1 MTGNLK
7 QAADST
13 LNASQKPPAE
23 ITRLLQGSILPTL
36 LKLAAP
42 NVVALTLQ
50 VLVSIAE
57 TIYIGRLGSSPL
69 AAMALVF
76 PFVMLAQQLS
86 AGAMGGGVSSAISR
100 ALGASNADRAN
111 ALALHAIAIG
121 ALLGLLFTAVMLAFG
136 PSFYRLLGGKADVLA
151 EAIAYSGILFFGAF
165 LVWLSNTL
173 ASVLRG
179 TGNMRIPSVGIFGH
193 PFSRSRSAAF

>member
-1 MTGNLK
+1 MSEVKLTVCGIPAGMTGNLK

-69 AAMALVF
+69 AAMALV
-76 PFVMLAQQLS
+76 
-86 AGAMGGGVSSAISR
+86 
-100 ALGASNADRAN
+100 
-111 ALALHAIAIG
+111 
-121 ALLGLLFTAVMLAFG
+121 
-136 PSFYRLLGGKADVLA
+136 
-151 EAIAYSGILFFGAF
+151 
-165 LVWLSNTL
+165 
-173 ASVLRG
+173 
-179 TGNMRIPSVGIFGH
+179 
-193 PFSRSRSAAF
+193 